1 MKTGKRE
8 PNRESED
15 LILLGA
21 VRDIV
26 WGVSYSTLRRWWLKD
41 PPLFPRPVRLG
52 PRRIAWNR
60 LSILTWCS
68 ERPLIARR
76 GYGAAAARDAGAS
89 NTVMVA
95 KGGES

>member
-26 WGVSYSTLRRWWLKD
+26 GGVSYSTLRRWWLKD

-60 LSILTWCS
+60 LS